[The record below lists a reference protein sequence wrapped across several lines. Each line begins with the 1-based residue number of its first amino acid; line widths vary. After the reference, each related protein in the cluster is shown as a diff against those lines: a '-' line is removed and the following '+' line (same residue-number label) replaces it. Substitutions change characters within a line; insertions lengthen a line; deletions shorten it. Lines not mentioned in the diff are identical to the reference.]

1 MAINS
6 NVRKPERLRETETT
20 INVRLPNRATLLME
34 HNLELFLPRRFH
46 EQFERS
52 VKHLRRRSS
61 SRFRAGRKPLD
72 SKPYGLGA
80 QLTLND
86 PDECE
91 LVLRAVQ
98 RVFAYWRLK
107 VVSSFPGTA
116 REETARLNGSNQPR
130 LEELVY
136 ACGAVQIKHAYL
148 ELDEPVGT
156 LPRMEVETHEEWQQ
170 RAHQMLL
177 EERADW
183 FTRWDTTG
191 LTPHAFVF
199 IPEAVCDHAYIMSS
213 YPEWYGGTPEFRK
226 FERKSVWDKIVDLCE
241 AKAEA
246 GKEGGRGLVMH
257 LEINDVRVMARYV
270 NEIILDLSDGSEDS
284 ALSKGWEKLHSALN
298 QLT

>member
-1 MAINS
+1 MAINPIE
-6 NVRKPERLRETETT
+6 RKPERLRETETT

-52 VKHLRRRSS
+52 VKHLRRRSN
-61 SRFRAGRKPLD
+61 GRKKPLD

-98 RVFAYWRLK
+98 RVYAYWRLK
-107 VVSSFPGTA
+107 MVSAFPGTA
-116 REETARLNGSNQPR
+116 GELTPKRFLDCSNQQR
-130 LEELVY
+130 LEELIY
-136 ACGAVQIKHAYL
+136 ACGAVHIKHAYL
-148 ELDEPVGT
+148 ELGEPVGT

-170 RAHQMLL
+170 RAHQLLL

-241 AKAEA
+241 AKAEV

-270 NEIILDLSDGSEDS
+270 NEIILDFSDGSEDL
-284 ALSKGWEKLHSALN
+284 ALSRGWEKLHSALN